1 MLKKRYLVPYILED
15 LQEKMVFVG
24 GPRQVGKTTMATGLV
39 AKHFKNTCYRLWD
52 KREDRQKLIKSEW
65 PGNADLLIIDEL
77 HKYKKWKSYIKGEY
91 DSLKKKYRFLV
102 TGSTRLDVFRK
113 GGDSLQGRYHYY
125 RLHPFSVAE
134 LSGSTGAPAVLQE
147 IEIPSGSAREELSS
161 LDHFGGFPEP
171 FLRQN
176 TRTLRRW
183 HNEKHNRLFREDI
196 REVEDIRNLTSMQ
209 LLGDMLP
216 ERAGSLLS
224 VNSLREDLEVSHR
237 AVSNWLSILETFYY
251 CFRIYPYHA
260 KNYRSLKKEAK
271 LYLWDW
277 SEIQEEGAR
286 FENLLASHFLKL
298 VHFLE
303 DYEGYRCRLHYLRS
317 IEKKEVDFMVMVEGK
332 PWFMVEVKLNDI
344 KVSPHL
350 KYFQA
355 KLNIPYLY
363 QVVKKSNID
372 FFRDGVRVISAD
384 KFLTALV

>member
-1 MLKKRYLVPYILED
+1 MYKERYLVPPILED

-39 AKHFKNTCYRLWD
+39 AKHFKNICYRLWD
-52 KREDRQKLIKSEW
+52 KREDRRKLIKSEW

-77 HKYKKWKSYIKGEY
+77 HKYQKWKSYIKGEY
-91 DSLKKKYRFLV
+91 DSLKEKYRFLI
-102 TGSTRLDVFRK
+102 TGSARLDLFRK

-125 RLHPFSVAE
+125 RLHPFSMAE
-134 LSGSTGAPAVLQE
+134 LSGSTVIPAILKE
-147 IEIPSGSAREELSS
+147 IEIPSAFAKDDFLA
-161 LDHFGGFPEP
+161 LDRFGGFPEP
-171 FLRQN
+171 LLRQN
-176 TRTLRRW
+176 IRTLRRW

-196 REVEDIRNLTSMQ
+196 REIENIRDLGSMQ

-224 VNSLREDLEVSHR
+224 VNSLRKDLEVSHR
-237 AVSNWLSILETFYY
+237 AVSNWLNILETFYY

-277 SEIQEEGAR
+277 SEIKEEGPR
-286 FENLLASHFLKL
+286 FENLLASHLLKL
-298 VHFLE
+298 IHFLE

-332 PWFMVEVKLNDI
+332 PWFIIEAKLNDNKI
-344 KVSPHL
+344 SPHL

-355 KLNIPYLY
+355 KLDIPYVY
-363 QVVKKSNID
+363 QVVKKSNVD
-372 FFRDGVRVISAD
+372 FFRDDVRVISAN
-384 KFLTALV
+384 KFLAGLV